1 MRKRDITKGSIPFVK
16 PAKSEN
22 LEKLLN
28 KVFGDITVF
37 SEMKKPLKIV
47 CTDLKT
53 GKEVDFD
60 YGNVA
65 KVVGEKFAVIA
76 KDIQIIAITHLPQIS
91 AMADNNLLI
100 VKSDD
105 GVTTHTNVFELDN
118 DKKILE
124 IMRLVGGDANSEAA
138 KKHAEELINSAI
150 EFKKKII

>member
-1 MRKRDITKGSIPFVK
+1 
-16 PAKSEN
+16 
-22 LEKLLN
+22 
-28 KVFGDITVF
+28 
-37 SEMKKPLKIV
+37 
-47 CTDLKT
+47 
-53 GKEVDFD
+53 
-60 YGNVA
+60 
-65 KVVGEKFAVIA
+65 
-76 KDIQIIAITHLPQIS
+76 
-91 AMADNNLLI
+91 MADNNLLI